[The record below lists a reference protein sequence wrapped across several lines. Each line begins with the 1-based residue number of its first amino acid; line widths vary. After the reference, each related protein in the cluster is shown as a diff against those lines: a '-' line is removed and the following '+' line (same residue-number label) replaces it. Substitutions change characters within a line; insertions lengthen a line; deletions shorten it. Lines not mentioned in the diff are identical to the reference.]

1 MALLKINRKISLDLA
16 YFPKKEGQLQALF
29 NGGRNQL
36 NLMPNIYVNCRAVKL
51 TSQ

>member
-1 MALLKINRKISLDLA
+1 ML
-16 YFPKKEGQLQALF
+16 PKKGGAAASPF